1 VNLTYKRAGLQLGYL
16 CVLVG
21 VALCINAADVV
32 LHRCAPVRHADA
44 ALVLG
49 AGVVRGEPS
58 AIFKGRLTTAAELF
72 HEGVVSTVV
81 VSGAARSNGES
92 SEAEA
97 GARFVEALG
106 VPSTQVIQESQAR
119 NTHDNLVLGA
129 REIERNGART
139 WIVVSDHY
147 HLRRAELLSREAG
160 LPFAC
165 VASRYQR
172 SFDLPFLFREVMKVV
187 VLRIRWVLRTIAGNE
202 GRDGENVR

>member
-1 VNLTYKRAGLQLGYL
+1 M
-16 CVLVG
+16 
-21 VALCINAADVV
+21 CINTADVV
-32 LHRCAPVRHADA
+32 FHSCEPVPRADS

-49 AGVVRGEPS
+49 SRVIRGEPS
-58 AIFKGRLTTAAELF
+58 ALFKGRLTTAAELF

-81 VSGAARSNGES
+81 VSGAARSVGEI

-97 GARFVEALG
+97 GARFLESLG
-106 VPSTQVIQESQAR
+106 VPPTQVIQEFEAR

-129 REIERNGART
+129 QALERDGART

-165 VASRYQR
+165 VASRHQR
-172 SFDLPFLFREVMKVV
+172 SLNPLFLFREVTKVF
-187 VLRIRWVLRTIAGNE
+187 VLRSRWALRKVAGE
-202 GRDGENVR
+202 

>member
-1 VNLTYKRAGLQLGYL
+1 M
-16 CVLVG
+16 
-21 VALCINAADVV
+21 CINAVDVA
-32 LHRCAPVRHADA
+32 LHSCEPVRRADA

-97 GARFVEALG
+97 GARFLQAVG

-129 REIERNGART
+129 QALERNGART

-147 HLRRAELLSREAG
+147 HLRRAELLSRDAG

-165 VASRYQR
+165 VASRHQR
-172 SFDLPFLFREVMKVV
+172 SFNPRFLFREVTKVII
-187 VLRIRWVLRTIAGNE
+187 LRIRWALRKVAGE
-202 GRDGENVR
+202 